1 MSFYSFEI
9 GTCFILWH
17 TDSLHFKG
25 LCFLPFSREKA
36 FNTFNTMDLSF
47 VSLFYIVIHG
57 KNCITQQW
65 ENKGTKT
72 MITDDGSMAAL
83 SQWDAGSGGGCHEL
97 DRTHQSR
104 WEEDSAQS
112 DSGPTSM
119 QVYGCK
125 ICFLRNRIF
134 TFLGKNSWYFSC
146 QLQFM
151 YIFQKLNKLC
161 LCIVSVGS
169 TLLKKNETQPSDEIK
184 VSFWNQKV
192 RVNGGRK
199 GEAWRKATSKVSNH

>member
-1 MSFYSFEI
+1 M
-9 GTCFILWH
+9 CFILRH
-17 TDSLHFKG
+17 TESLHLKG
-25 LCFLPFSREKA
+25 YAFSR
-36 FNTFNTMDLSF
+36 FPNTFNTMDLSF

-72 MITDDGSMAAL
+72 MITNDGSMAAL
-83 SQWDAGSGGGCHEL
+83 CQWDAGGGGGCHEL

-112 DSGPTSM
+112 HSGPTSM

-134 TFLGKNSWYFSC
+134 TFLGKNWYFSC

-151 YIFQKLNKLC
+151 YIFRKLNKLC
-161 LCIVSVGS
+161 LCTVSVGS
-169 TLLKKNETQPSDEIK
+169 TLLKKNETQPSDETK

-192 RVNGGRK
+192 RVNGGGK
-199 GEAWRKATSKVSNH
+199 GVAWRKATSKVSNH